1 MEKGIKIYFDREAE
15 TLEILFETAEGIFQ
29 ETENDSMMKKVDG
42 NRNVIG
48 FSILNVSKLDVNP
61 PELILKISSIILWN
75 IGALANSQFLQFY
88 SQTS

>member
-61 PELILKISSIILWN
+61 PELILKISSIIL
-75 IGALANSQFLQFY
+75 
-88 SQTS
+88 